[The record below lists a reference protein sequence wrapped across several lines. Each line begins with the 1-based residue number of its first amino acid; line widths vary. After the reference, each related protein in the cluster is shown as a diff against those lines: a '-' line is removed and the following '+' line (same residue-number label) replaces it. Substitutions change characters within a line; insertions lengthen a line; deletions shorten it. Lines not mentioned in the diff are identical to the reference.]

1 MTQIRTDQV
10 PSKLAELVD
19 EIKVVFA
26 PPRTVIRRR
35 PGLLKQR
42 CFAGSTASIRRT
54 VMRVRRRQFLYGLRV
69 AGTSRR
75 SAFMQLAL
83 MCGGLA
89 LATLGCG
96 FLSLVFNGEGSTDP
110 AGNRDLASEFLMT
123 GLERT
128 AASTAIYRTW
138 ARLPTYNGCRASY
151 RCRG

>member
-54 VMRVRRRQFLYGLRV
+54 GDACTAQAIFIR
-69 AGTSRR
+69 TSRR
-75 SAFMQLAL
+75 RHVAPFRIDA
-83 MCGGLA
+83 A
-89 LATLGCG
+89 RAYVRRPRARDLGMW
-96 FLSLVFNGEGSTDP
+96 FSFARFQRRRSTDP
-110 AGNRDLASEFLMT
+110 AGNRELASEFLMT
-123 GLERT
+123 GLE
-128 AASTAIYRTW
+128 
-138 ARLPTYNGCRASY
+138 
-151 RCRG
+151 